1 MTADGFLDTLCDDN
15 ETALSRLG
23 SSKSLYAL
31 TGGEMDADAVL
42 AAAADDANAAAETY
56 GAWADDGDVAL
67 FAEAAAAERDHYD
80 DVTAEIGDHDATATP
95 AVYVYLDGLDD
106 PVARLGGLVGASLA
120 GKQRATQTSGFFT
133 GEADPST
140 ASLFREYGSTLEAR
154 RDAAVDA
161 LADLADDDGDW
172 DRAAD
177 AASGAVQAAYD
188 DYVEKLEAMGVNP
201 KPVC

>member
-1 MTADGFLDTLCDDN
+1 MSADDFLDSLRDEN

-31 TGGEMDADAVL
+31 TDGEMNADAVL
-42 AAAADDANAAAETY
+42 EAAADDAHAAAETY
-56 GAWADDGDVAL
+56 EAWADEADSEL
-67 FAEAAAAERDHYD
+67 FAGAAAAERDHYA
-80 DVTAEIGDHDATATP
+80 DVAGKLDDHDPTATP
-95 AVYVYLDGLDD
+95 AIYVSLDGLDD
-106 PVARLGGLVGASLA
+106 ELARLGGLVGAALA
-120 GKQRATQTSGFFT
+120 GAKRATQTSGFFT
-133 GEADPST
+133 GEADPQT
-140 ASLFREYGSTLEAR
+140 ASLFRGYKGTLEDR

-161 LADLADDDGDW
+161 LDDLADGDGDR

-177 AASGAVQAAYD
+177 AASGAIQSAYD